1 MKNLIKIRLEYADNE
16 RGQKELQKV
25 SDILEQ
31 DFNILNNIYKRIY
44 VDIKEQ

>member
-1 MKNLIKIRLEYADNE
+1 MQTMKEDK
-16 RGQKELQKV
+16 KELQKA

-44 VDIKEQ
+44 LDIEEK